1 MSNGGKKLRRSKNRM
16 IAGVCG
22 GIAEKLGWP
31 AGRVRLIYVLVSVLS
46 AAFPGILVYIILW
59 FLMPGPEDKAVVR
72 EGEDQK

>member
-1 MSNGGKKLRRSKNRM
+1 MSNGGGKLRRSNNRI

-46 AAFPGILVYIILW
+46 AAFPGTLVYIVLW
-59 FLMPGPEDKAVVR
+59 FVMPGPDDKSV
-72 EGEDQK
+72 

>member
-1 MSNGGKKLRRSKNRM
+1 MSSGIGELRRSRNRM

-46 AAFPGILVYIILW
+46 VAFPGILVYVILW
-59 FLMPGPEDKAVVR
+59 FVMPGPK
-72 EGEDQK
+72 DQTV